1 MPVTAKWLAQ
11 FFGDLSPFQ
20 IFVSLV
26 ALLTGI
32 YTFYKSFLER
42 AKISMYPGDAVRFI
56 VSTNPPFSNF
66 HLMCN
71 LINKSTKVG
80 TVHRLEVR
88 VLGPQN
94 TTYDYIWNLF
104 YKYLP
109 GGQVVQRESDPYPV
123 AVPQKDSKLL
133 LVGFQAEAKQSYKW
147 SEGKYKFKVVGW
159 VNRKHRLQP
168 SNLESIFHIQITE
181 DIIRKASEATPP
193 TGPVFITVPIIEWER
208 QHR

>member
-1 MPVTAKWLAQ
+1 MCLAR

-20 IFVSLV
+20 IFVSAV

-32 YTFYKSFLER
+32 YTLYKSFLEKP
-42 AKISMYPGDAVRFI
+42 KISLYPGDAVRI
-56 VSTNPPFSNF
+56 VVYPDGRASAF

-71 LINKSTKVG
+71 LVNKTIKVG

-88 VLGPQN
+88 VLGPQR
-94 TTYDYIWNLF
+94 TTCNYIWGLF

-109 GGQVVQRESDPYPV
+109 GGQEVQKESDPYPV

-133 LVGFQAEAKQSYKW
+133 FVEFQAEANQSCKW
-147 SEGKYKFKVVGW
+147 PEGKYGFKVVGW
-159 VNRKHRLQP
+159 VNRKHRLQS
-168 SNLESIFHIQITE
+168 SNLKSTFQIQITE
-181 DIIRKASEATPP
+181 DIIRQLSKPDP
-193 TGPVFITVPIIEWER
+193 TRPIFITVPVIEWER

>member
-1 MPVTAKWLAQ
+1 MTAKWLAQ

-42 AKISMYPGDAVRFI
+42 AKISMYPGDAVRL
-56 VSTNPPFSNF
+56 VVTPDGRASNL

-71 LINKSTKVG
+71 LVNKGNKVG
-80 TVHRLEVR
+80 IVHRLEVQ

-94 TTYDYIWNLF
+94 TTYNFIWNLF

-109 GGQVVQRESDPYPV
+109 GGQVVQKESDPYPV

-133 LVGFQAEAKQSYKW
+133 LVGFQSEAKESYKW
-147 SEGKYKFKVVGW
+147 SEGKYKFKVIGW
-159 VNRKHRLQP
+159 VNRKHRLQA
-168 SNLESIFHIQITE
+168 SNLKSIFHIQITE
-181 DIIRKASEATPP
+181 DIIRQASEPTPP
-193 TGPVFITVPIIEWER
+193 TSPVFITVPIIEWER